1 MSRFSTAFPNI
12 YINALPK
19 AIYNKS
25 IPVLV
30 ADDTSILFTHSCL
43 TDLKNHQHSIFETI
57 NNWFSVVYSL
67 LCLNFA
73 KARYIYFVT
82 KSNMPIDMQICFD
95 NKNP

>member
-1 MSRFSTAFPNI
+1 M
-12 YINALPK
+12 NALPK

-30 ADDTSILFTHSCL
+30 ADDTSILLTHSSL
-43 TDLKNHQHSIFETI
+43 TDLKNHQHSVFETI
-57 NNWFSVVYSL
+57 NNWFNDSL

-82 KSNMPIDMQICFD
+82 KNNMPIDMQICFD